1 MYQQP
6 KKMSTKKK
14 VELICLIAI
23 ALWLALFAI
32 NYVRYTESKSL
43 LFAMHLTHKYD
54 DGVTEEYV
62 GLGYVYRQYKRNS
75 VNREEMVPFWVLME
89 NPKAE
94 PDLPVVETDYVVP
107 ENYRKQDRFRGL
119 LYYFNTQGEL
129 LGTYKCLN
137 SNGNCNKAFDGSD
150 KYQLEVND
158 PVTWDAERRT
168 LGTIYDKFAF
178 VDDSAPQDINYGDP
192 AYDRIIYLYRFLD
205 KVLDEDGNKPE
216 ILAKFADVKES
227 TIDENKNIG
236 YGDDYKYIVKSMDN
250 QKWGV
255 IKIKKSGTIE
265 EVLPYEYDSIT
276 YDKDTKYYILAKD
289 NKWFVYDLNKE
300 KTVSIQSE
308 YPIYD
313 VWINSNKT
321 EYIKVGIDRTV
332 GSDEFTDFKVYRTDG
347 KVLLDGDKITAIFPR
362 GKYLFYITARD
373 NYLRFM
379 DYSKEEVYK
388 FKLNFWRIKHDTLT
402 QPAFTIYNETDNYL
416 TLRVYDKREL
426 SYKYETVVINTRNW
440 AINDQR

>member
-14 VELICLIAI
+14 IELICLIAI
-23 ALWLALFAI
+23 ALWLVLFAI
-32 NYVRYTESKSL
+32 NYVRFTESKAL
-43 LFAMHLTHKYD
+43 LLSMHLTHEYD

-62 GLGYVYRQYKRNS
+62 SLGYVYRQYKRNS

-119 LYYFNTQGEL
+119 LYYFDVKGEL

-150 KYQLEVND
+150 IYQLEVND
-158 PVTWDAERRT
+158 PVTWDDERRT
-168 LGTIYDKFAF
+168 LGAIYDKFAF
-178 VDDSAPQDINYGDP
+178 VDDSAPQDISYGDP
-192 AYDRIIYLYRFLD
+192 AYDRIVYLYRFLD
-205 KVLDEDGNKPE
+205 PALDEDGNKPE
-216 ILAKFADVKES
+216 ILAKFADVKGS
-227 TIDENKNIG
+227 TIDENKNVL
-236 YGDDYKYIVKSMDN
+236 YGDDYRYIVKSMDN
-250 QKWGV
+250 QKWGI
-255 IKIKKSGTIE
+255 IKIKKSGAIE
-265 EVLPYEYDSIT
+265 EVLPYEYESIT
-276 YDKDTKYYILAKD
+276 YDVDTKYYILCKD
-289 NKWFVYDLNKE
+289 KKWFVYDINKE
-300 KTVSIQSE
+300 KMVSIQSE

-313 VWINSNKT
+313 VWSNANRT
-321 EYIKVGIDRTV
+321 EYIKVGVDRTV
-332 GSDEFTDFKVYRTDG
+332 GSDEFTDFKVYRIDG
-347 KVLLDGDKITAIFPR
+347 KALLDGDKITAIFPR

-388 FKLNFWRIKHDTLT
+388 FKLNFWRLKHDTLT
-402 QPAFTIYNETDNYL
+402 QPAFIIYNETENYL
-416 TLRVYDKREL
+416 TLRVYDTREL
-426 SYKYETVVINTRNW
+426 SYKYETVVINTKNW
-440 AINDQR
+440 AFNEQR